1 MRQNILAG
9 LIISFLIAGCKE
21 KVNLPPQPLS
31 KYIQLYMP
39 QAVNG
44 PVTCNLS
51 TGDTAPPMIIYGAD
65 YGGAGYPDQDV
76 PVTFSVDASL
86 VDTFNILHNTN
97 YSLLPSKSYKLSDL
111 NAVIKK
117 GKLATEPLKIS
128 VTVKGDSAP
137 DISRTYILP
146 ITILQSPVDVNENLR
161 TTYFIFNIIP
171 TFFDRSNWKIIDVS
185 SQESVGEGVNNGR
198 AIFVLDGNINTYWH
212 SQWKDAQ
219 PKPPHYFTIDM
230 GETKDMLGAGFIA
243 RQNVSSGRPQDI
255 QLFVSEDNIDWKP
268 AYAGT
273 LANTGDLQKVFFSAS
288 IKGRYVKLQI
298 DDAYSSDLTHLA
310 EFYLF

>member
-1 MRQNILAG
+1 MRNNILVP
-9 LIISFLIAGCKE
+9 LIIFFTMTACKE
-21 KVNLPPQPLS
+21 EVNLPPQPLS

-51 TGDTAPPMIIYGAD
+51 TGDTALPMIVYGAD
-65 YGGAGYPDQDV
+65 YGGAGYPDKDI

-86 VDTFNILHNTN
+86 VDTFNLLHNTN

-117 GKLATEPLKIS
+117 GELATEPLRIS

-137 DISRTYILP
+137 DISRAYILP
-146 ITILQSPVDVNENLR
+146 ITIIKSPVNVNENLR
-161 TTYFIFNIIP
+161 TAYFIFNIIP
-171 TFFDRSNWKIIDVS
+171 TFFDRSNWNIIDVS
-185 SQESVGEGVNNGR
+185 SQESVGEGPNNGR
-198 AIFVLDGNINTYWH
+198 AIFALDGNINTFWH
-212 SQWKDAQ
+212 SQWKDGQ
-219 PKPPHYFTIDM
+219 PGPPHYFTIDM
-230 GETKDMLGAGFIA
+230 GETKDMLGAGFIG
-243 RQNVSSGRPQDI
+243 RQNVNSGRPQDI
-255 QLFVSEDNIDWKP
+255 QLFVSEDNIDWKL

-298 DDAYSSDLTHLA
+298 NDAYSSDLTHLA